1 MFQLLLAVIY
11 IAFIS
16 LGLPDA
22 LLGSA
27 WPVMYREF
35 GVNVSYAGIIS
46 MIIAFGTVVSS
57 LQSDRLTKKFGT
69 GRVTAASVALT
80 AFALFGFSLSH
91 SFYALV
97 FLALPYGLG
106 AGSVDASL
114 NNYVA
119 LHYKSRHMSWLHCM
133 WGVGAAAGPYVMGFA
148 LAHGNTW
155 NAGYRAIAVLQTAL
169 TALLVFSLP
178 LWKRNDKNDAVERIS
193 GAAQASVSDIRPS
206 VPKTTESSAF
216 DTSKASSLDSAD
228 TRPLSLKEIINLPGA
243 KAVML
248 SFFCYS
254 AVEQT
259 SGLWAASYAVLQGGV
274 SADVA
279 ARYASFVYLGITAGR
294 ALAGFIS
301 MYLNDTQMVRLGE
314 IVILAG
320 VILLFVPFGNAFTLS
335 GFALIGLGCAPVF
348 PSLIHATPHHF
359 GANKSQAVIGVQMA
373 SAYIGTCSLPPLF
386 GFIANRFGI
395 SLLPVYVL
403 FFCVLMI
410 ASHERLIRLTERRPE
425 SIV

>member
-27 WPVMYREF
+27 WPVIYREF
-35 GVNVSYAGIIS
+35 GVSVSYAGIIS
-46 MIIAFGTVVSS
+46 MIIALGTVVSS

-80 AFALFGFSLSH
+80 AFVLFGFSLAH

-155 NAGYRAIAVLQTAL
+155 NAGYRAIALLQTAL
-169 TALLVFSLP
+169 TALLILSLP
-178 LWKRNDKNDAVERIS
+178 LWKRNDKTDAAERIS
-193 GAAQASVSDIRPS
+193 GAAQLSPS
-206 VPKTTESSAF
+206 GKATPSAF
-216 DTSKASSLDSAD
+216 DSAD

-243 KAVML
+243 KSVML
-248 SFFCYS
+248 SFFCYA

-259 SGLWAASYAVLQGGV
+259 SGLWAASYAVLHNGV
-274 SADVA
+274 SADTA

-294 ALAGFIS
+294 ALCGFIS

-320 VILLFVPFGNAFTLS
+320 VILLFMPFGNAFTLL
-335 GFALIGLGCAPVF
+335 GFALTGLGCAPVF

-359 GANKSQAVIGVQMA
+359 GVNKSQALIGVQMA
-373 SAYIGTCSLPPLF
+373 SAYIGNCMLPPLF

-395 SLLPVYVL
+395 SFLPAYLLL
-403 FFCVLMI
+403 FCTLMI
-410 ASHERLIRLTERRPE
+410 ASHERLIRMTKRRPE